1 MLTINQTKESIMS
14 TITTDV
20 LVAGAGPTGLAVAA
34 TLAAAGIDVTVIDNQ
49 ASGDNTSRAAVVHA
63 RTLEVLADLGVSAR
77 LVEEGIEAPRFTI
90 RDRDKVLVPIRFDD
104 LPSEFPYALM
114 VSQAVTE
121 RVLLE
126 RLTELGGHVRRP
138 LTLVDLVQDDTGV
151 TATTE
156 DGTEIRARYLVGADG
171 MHSTVRDRAGIGFPG
186 GKYAESFSLADVR
199 VEGDLPHDEVILYFS
214 PEGTLVSAPLPDGSF
229 RFVAPVSEA
238 PEEPDVDY
246 VQGLLDR
253 RGGVTSPATVTEVVW
268 GSRFR
273 VHHRVADTY
282 RAGRVLIAG
291 DAAHVHSPAGGQGM
305 NTGLQDAVVL
315 GDALVATITKG
326 DEAALDDYASRRRP
340 VAQEVIELSDRL
352 TRFGI
357 AHGVRRSV
365 RNLVLSTLARL
376 PRFRRMLAW
385 RLSGLVYR
393 DR

>member
-1 MLTINQTKESIMS
+1 MS

-20 LVAGAGPTGLAVAA
+20 LVVGAGPTGLAVAA
-34 TLAAAGIDVTVIDNQ
+34 TLAAAGIDVTVLDNQ

-63 RTLEVLADLGVSAR
+63 RTLEVLAGLGVSER
-77 LVEEGIEAPRFTI
+77 LIKEGIEAPAFTI

-156 DGTEIRARYLVGADG
+156 EGTEIRAHYLVGADG
-171 MHSTVRDRAGIGFPG
+171 MHSTVRDKAGIGFPG
-186 GKYAESFSLADVR
+186 GKYDESFSLADVR
-199 VEGDLPHDEVILYFS
+199 IEGDLPHDEVILYFS

-229 RFVAPVSEA
+229 RLVAPVPDA
-238 PEEPDVDY
+238 PEEPDVAY

-253 RGGVTSPATVTEVVW
+253 RGGITSPAEVTEVVW

-273 VHHRVADTY
+273 VHHRVADAY

-315 GDALVATITKG
+315 GDALVAAISHG
-326 DEAALDDYASRRRP
+326 DDAALDDYAARRRP
-340 VAQEVIELSDRL
+340 VAQEVIALADRL

-376 PRFRRMLAW
+376 PRFRRMMAW
-385 RLSGLVYR
+385 RLSGLIYR

>member
-1 MLTINQTKESIMS
+1 LVDIIWSTPVDHTRSKERIMS

-34 TLAAAGIDVTVIDNQ
+34 KLAAAGIDVTVVDNQ

-63 RTLEVLADLGVSAR
+63 RTLEVLADLGVSER
-77 LVEEGIEAPRFTI
+77 LVKEGIEAPRFTI

-104 LPSEFPYALM
+104 LPTEFPYALM

-121 RVLLE
+121 RVLLD

-171 MHSTVRDRAGIGFPG
+171 MHSTVRDKAGIGFPG

-199 VEGDLPHDEVILYFS
+199 IEGDLPHDEVILYFS

-229 RFVAPVSEA
+229 RFVAPVPEA
-238 PEEPDVDY
+238 PEEPDVAY

-253 RGGVTSPATVTEVVW
+253 RGGVKSPVKVTEVVW

-273 VHHRVADTY
+273 VHHRVADAY
-282 RAGRVLIAG
+282 RVGRVLIAG

-315 GDALVATITKG
+315 GDALVAPITPRA
-326 DEAALDDYASRRRP
+326 EA
-340 VAQEVIELSDRL
+340 EL
-352 TRFGI
+352 
-357 AHGVRRSV
+357 
-365 RNLVLSTLARL
+365 
-376 PRFRRMLAW
+376 
-385 RLSGLVYR
+385 R
-393 DR
+393 D

>member
-1 MLTINQTKESIMS
+1 MS

-63 RTLEVLADLGVSAR
+63 RTLEVLADLGVSER
-77 LVEEGIEAPRFTI
+77 LVAEGIEAPRFTI
-90 RDRDKVLVPIRFDD
+90 RDRDKILVPIRFDG
-104 LPSEFPYALM
+104 LPTDFPYALM

-171 MHSTVRDRAGIGFPG
+171 MHSTVRDKAGIGFPG

-229 RFVAPVSEA
+229 RFVAPVPEA

-253 RGGVTSPATVTEVVW
+253 RGSLESPVTVTEVVW

-273 VHHRVADTY
+273 VHHRVADAY

-315 GDALVATITKG
+315 ADALVATITGG

-376 PRFRRMLAW
+376 PRFRTMLAW

>member
-1 MLTINQTKESIMS
+1 MS

-20 LVAGAGPTGLAVAA
+20 LVVGAGPTGLAVAA
-34 TLAAAGIDVTVIDNQ
+34 KLAAAGVDVTVIDHQ
-49 ASGDNTSRAAVVHA
+49 ATGDNTSRAAVVHA
-63 RTLEVLADLGVSAR
+63 RTLEVLADLDVSRR
-77 LVEEGIEAPRFTI
+77 LVEEGSKAPRFTI
-90 RDRDKVLVPIRFDD
+90 RDRGRVLVPIRFDD
-104 LPSEFPYALM
+104 LPSDFPYALM

-138 LTLVDLVQDDTGV
+138 LSLVDLAQDETGV
-151 TATTE
+151 TATTQ

-171 MHSTVRDRAGIGFPG
+171 MHSTVRDKARIGFPG

-199 VEGDLPHDEVILYFS
+199 LEGDLPHDEVILYFS

-229 RFVAPVSEA
+229 RFVAPVEEA
-238 PEEPDVDY
+238 PAEPDVDY

-253 RGGVTSPATVTEVVW
+253 RGGRSPVKVTEVVW
-268 GSRFR
+268 GSRFL

-315 GDALVATITKG
+315 GDALVAVITGG
-326 DEAALDDYASRRRP
+326 DETALDDYGARRRP
-340 VAQEVIELSDRL
+340 VAQEVVELSDRL
-352 TRFGI
+352 TQFGL
-357 AHGVRRSV
+357 AQGVRRSV
-365 RNLVLSTLARL
+365 RNVVLSVLAKV

-393 DR
+393 GR

>member
-1 MLTINQTKESIMS
+1 MS

-34 TLAAAGIDVTVIDNQ
+34 KLAAAGIDVTVIDNQ

-77 LVEEGIEAPRFTI
+77 LIEEGIEAPRFTI

-104 LPSEFPYALM
+104 LPSDFPYALM

-138 LTLVDLVQDDTGV
+138 LTLVDLVQDDAGV

-171 MHSTVRDRAGIGFPG
+171 MHSTVRDKAGIGFPG

-199 VEGDLPHDEVILYFS
+199 IEGDLPHDEVILYFS

-229 RFVAPVSEA
+229 RFVAPVTEA
-238 PEEPDVDY
+238 PEKPDVDY

-253 RGGVTSPATVTEVVW
+253 RGGVESPAKVTEVVW

-282 RAGRVLIAG
+282 RSGRVLIAG

-315 GDALVATITKG
+315 GDALVATITNG
-326 DEAALDDYASRRRP
+326 GEAALDDYVARRRP
-340 VAQEVIELSDRL
+340 VAEEVIELSDRL

-357 AHGVRRSV
+357 AKGVRRSV

-376 PRFRRMLAW
+376 PRFRRTLAW

>member
-1 MLTINQTKESIMS
+1 MS

-34 TLAAAGIDVTVIDNQ
+34 KLAAAGIDVTVIDNQ

-77 LVEEGIEAPRFTI
+77 LIQEGIEAPRFTI

-104 LPSEFPYALM
+104 LPSDFPYALM

-151 TATTE
+151 TAITQ

-171 MHSTVRDRAGIGFPG
+171 MHSTVRDQAGIGFPG

-199 VEGDLPHDEVILYFS
+199 IEGDLPHDEVILYFS

-229 RFVAPVSEA
+229 RFVAPVPEA
-238 PEEPDVDY
+238 PEKPDVDY

-253 RGGVTSPATVTEVVW
+253 RGPASNRVEVTEVLW

-305 NTGLQDAVVL
+305 NIGLQDAVVL
-315 GDALVATITKG
+315 GDALVATIARG

-340 VAQEVIELSDRL
+340 VAEEVIALSDRL

-357 AHGVRRSV
+357 AQGVRRSV
-365 RNLVLSTLARL
+365 RNVVLSTLARL